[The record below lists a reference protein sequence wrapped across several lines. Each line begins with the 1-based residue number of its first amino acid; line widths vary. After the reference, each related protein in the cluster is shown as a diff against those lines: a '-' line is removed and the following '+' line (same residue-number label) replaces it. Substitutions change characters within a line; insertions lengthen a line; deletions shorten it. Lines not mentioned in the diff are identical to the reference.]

1 MFIAGKS
8 TEPMGDSLQN
18 VFHGD
23 RKVLSVDAGETFE
36 EVGRMVIKPSAPGGG
51 QVIGRHCFLHF
62 LWASKN
68 GVEQHI
74 FAQLLGFDG
83 CLMVYSSS
91 PPVEVRKVL

>member
-23 RKVLSVDAGETFE
+23 RKVLGVDAGETFE

-51 QVIGRHCFLHF
+51 SSYWETLLSPFPLGVQKWGRATHF
-62 LWASKN
+62 RTTH
-68 GVEQHI
+68 GV
-74 FAQLLGFDG
+74 
-83 CLMVYSSS
+83 
-91 PPVEVRKVL
+91 